1 MIERSQCMFAF
12 MSPERLC
19 IYSFRKRLQNMY
31 DLNVYFSYGVIDEV
45 HCVSEWGQD
54 FRFSYLHL
62 GRNLYNYVRA
72 KKGVVTLFGLTATAS
87 FDVLADVEREL
98 SGHGSYTLDSD
109 ALVRCEDTNRLE
121 LQYRIISVPIE
132 FEVDKYFKG
141 ALPGDIDG
149 PYNIKYSSTDHGKN
163 SVLNGLIEQIPSMV
177 RELQETQNIERIARG
192 FYERQ
197 SKSYIEGSEDIL
209 HVDFEDDSFYGKETY
224 SSAGIVF
231 CPHRT
236 TTDVSVDVCAKEI
249 SKDIRDTAIF
259 YAIDEEERF
268 GNNSIDPMQNMAD
281 FRDNKLAIMV
291 ATKAFGMGIDKPN
304 VRFTIN
310 VNYSNS

>member
-1 MIERSQCMFAF
+1 
-12 MSPERLC
+12 
-19 IYSFRKRLQNMY
+19 MY

-149 PYNIKYSSTDHGKN
+149 PYNIKYSSTNLSPIN
-163 SVLNGLIEQIPSMV
+163 SV
-177 RELQETQNIERIARG
+177 
-192 FYERQ
+192 
-197 SKSYIEGSEDIL
+197 
-209 HVDFEDDSFYGKETY
+209 
-224 SSAGIVF
+224 
-231 CPHRT
+231 
-236 TTDVSVDVCAKEI
+236 
-249 SKDIRDTAIF
+249 
-259 YAIDEEERF
+259 
-268 GNNSIDPMQNMAD
+268 
-281 FRDNKLAIMV
+281 NKLRVDNNIHQIKSCKVKAILFV
-291 ATKAFGMGIDKPN
+291 STSNNPKSINLQNTKDDEGRNKK
-304 VRFTIN
+304 
-310 VNYSNS
+310 